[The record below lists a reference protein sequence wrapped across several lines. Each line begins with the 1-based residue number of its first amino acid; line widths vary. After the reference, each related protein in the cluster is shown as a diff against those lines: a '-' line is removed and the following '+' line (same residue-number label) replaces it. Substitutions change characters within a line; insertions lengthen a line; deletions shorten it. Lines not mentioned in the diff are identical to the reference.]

1 MDRAKII
8 DRIRKLLALSGSPN
22 RAEAESALRFA
33 QELMTKYRVDM
44 SAVERGE
51 IIVDDEDQV
60 RGALRTWDKQLLGL
74 VAGANFCI
82 VYRGR
87 NWHGGFQIRIIGRAI
102 NIEVAWLMY
111 RYVRQTALSE
121 SRKVT
126 LKKRDK
132 FLRGFVLGISSQLQK
147 QNAHWGVPELAISE
161 RQAVEEF
168 AKNILGDITPE
179 TYKAPRQSQ
188 AILAGYTSGSSV
200 SLSRQ
205 MNGSSERGRQIAQSR
220 AE

>member
-1 MDRAKII
+1 MDRNRII

-22 RAEAESALRFA
+22 RAEAESALHFA
-33 QELMTKYRVDM
+33 QELMAKYRVDM
-44 SAVERGE
+44 NAVERGE
-51 IIVDDEDQV
+51 IIVDDEDHE
-60 RGALRTWDKQLLGL
+60 RGAIRTWDKQLLGI

-87 NWHGGFQIRIIGRAI
+87 KWHGGFQIRLIGRAI

-111 RYVRQTALSE
+111 RYIRQAALAE
-121 SRKVT
+121 SRKISI
-126 LKKRDK
+126 KKRDK
-132 FLRGFVLGISSQLQK
+132 FLRGFVMGIASQLRR

-168 AKNILGDITPE
+168 AKSILGDITPA

-188 AILAGYTSGSSV
+188 AMLAGYTSGSLV

-205 MNGSSERGRQIAQSR
+205 MNGEKARQITQS
-220 AE
+220 E